1 MKLSGPHL
9 GDNYDA
15 RLDSIWLRNA
25 IRTGVT
31 VVLCV
36 LIVWQLGLAHGPW
49 AVLAAL
55 ANIRGTFSV
64 GTSARSVFA
73 ITDGAACGV
82 LIAGLLLLLQPTD
95 IVLVTLLPIV
105 ALLTKLL
112 TNSGPLPA
120 QLVHAPFALVTL

>member
-1 MKLSGPHL
+1 M
-9 GDNYDA
+9 
-15 RLDSIWLRNA
+15 
-25 IRTGVT
+25 
-31 VVLCV
+31 
-36 LIVWQLGLAHGPW
+36 
-49 AVLAAL
+49 
-55 ANIRGTFSV
+55 
-64 GTSARSVFA
+64 FA

-120 QLVHAPFALVTL
+120 QLVHAPLALVTL